1 MGRGVHARMQ
11 VDEIRVGRSRMGEM
25 NDSDGES
32 VVVFVCCVLGEKT
45 EGEI

>member
-1 MGRGVHARMQ
+1 MHGRRQ
-11 VDEIRVGRSRMGEM
+11 VDEIRVGGSRMGAM

-32 VVVFVCCVLGEKT
+32 VVVFVCCVLGQKM